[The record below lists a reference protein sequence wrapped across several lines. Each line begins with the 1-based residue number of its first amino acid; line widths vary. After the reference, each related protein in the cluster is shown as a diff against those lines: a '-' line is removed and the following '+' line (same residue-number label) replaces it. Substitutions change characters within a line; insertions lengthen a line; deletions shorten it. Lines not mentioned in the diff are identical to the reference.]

1 MATLPSARGSA
12 ELAELTGRP
21 EKMTRGFPLLPWAD
35 LRPSHPST
43 LRMRALALLVWAA
56 LAPTS
61 AFAQCAISGLVSSS
75 AGGPVPGAAVEA
87 RSPALIKQVRR
98 ATTDMSGR
106 YRLEGLP
113 PGTCSLLVSAPT
125 LADGR
130 YEGLEVRAGS
140 TTTHCHAAYGI
151 LALTPR
157 LFKLTAQ
164 VDF

>member
-1 MATLPSARGSA
+1 
-12 ELAELTGRP
+12 
-21 EKMTRGFPLLPWAD
+21 
-35 LRPSHPST
+35 
-43 LRMRALALLVWAA
+43 MRALALLVWAA

-61 AFAQCAISGLVSSS
+61 AFAQCAITGFVSSS
-75 AGGPVPGAAVEA
+75 AGTPISGAAVEA
-87 RSPALIKQVRR
+87 RSPALIEQVRK

-113 PGTCSLLVSAPT
+113 PGTYSLRVAAPD
-125 LADGR
+125 LGEGR
-130 YEGLEVRAGS
+130 YEGLDVRAGS
-140 TTTHCHAAYGI
+140 TTTRCHAAYGI